1 MTQWIIFSIDLYNT
15 DELYLACT
23 ALQMLCFYVGLYV
36 LADIFI
42 LCFIIRVKC
51 AVPCSKT
58 AFLIKAWIRLC
69 SISSQAQQ
77 VEAWAASWKTWKPTD
92 KRFSASC
99 LWAFSCIQ
107 SLLAI
112 KDFQLKGQATSLADQ
127 ILWSLV
133 RNPHLCFVTPLH
145 FNLIEVE
152 RLIWS
157 I

>member
-23 ALQMLCFYVGLYV
+23 ALQMLCFYVGLYM

-51 AVPCSKT
+51 AVPRSKT

-77 VEAWAASWKTWKPTD
+77 VESWAASWKTWKPTD

-99 LWAFSCIQ
+99 LWAYSVFVSNKRFPTQRSGDLVSRSNPVKFGKKPPPMFCYA
-107 SLLAI
+107 LA
-112 KDFQLKGQATSLADQ
+112 L
-127 ILWSLV
+127 
-133 RNPHLCFVTPLH
+133 
-145 FNLIEVE
+145 
-152 RLIWS
+152 
-157 I
+157 